1 MNDVSATQEG
11 AISAHFLGETRQ
23 VTGDKNAWTVSLSI
37 QGSEVDFK
45 IDTGADISVIS
56 ENTFSSL
63 KFKPKL
69 RNVNAKIRSE

>member
-1 MNDVSATQEG
+1 M
-11 AISAHFLGETRQ
+11 
-23 VTGDKNAWTVSLSI
+23 TVSLSI
-37 QGSEVDFK
+37 QGSELDFK
-45 IDTGADISVIS
+45 IDTGADVSVIS